1 MSTPLTIQMSRQE
14 HAEALAWALLIAVL
28 TSLPY
33 LLGYLSAPP
42 DRYFLGFVL
51 NAGDQ
56 NTYFMWMTQAAAG
69 EVFLRNLYTSI
80 AHEGAM
86 LSLFFL
92 FAGALG
98 RALGSLDLAY
108 QLLRVLAVILLA
120 WSLWFFIATFTG
132 ERRQR
137 RWLFLLCVLGA
148 GLGWAWNL
156 SRLFSGDYGGLVT
169 DTELLERPFDLWVP
183 EGYVFYSMLVMPH
196 FTAAIALLLLTLRWA
211 ALGLRDDRLGLTALA
226 GLMCAVLSF
235 VHPYDVL
242 IALGLSFA
250 VVGLHTS
257 RQRRLTWAVWRHPLL
272 LAAIAV
278 GPILYNYW
286 ILNHNPGMQA
296 WLVQNKSA
304 SPPPLSYLAGYGFLL
319 LGALAFL
326 VQRARALGRDLEPWQ
341 WLAAWLLILPLAV
354 YAPIDFQRRLA
365 IGASVP
371 MALAGGLWL
380 WQWAQGRSWW
390 HKPLPRAALLLGI
403 LALAAP
409 SSAFHWLNSFRK
421 VTDYRGELFADR
433 ETVEALT
440 WLGGQPNPVNGTV
453 LASFETGNLVPRFS
467 GLTTVIGSRGQTGD
481 FDRVLT
487 ETRAFF
493 ANRMTDGQMRNLLA
507 RHRVTWVVLGPQE
520 RQERQDGAVEDAAG
534 VHDRLASLGLMPV
547 YRTGDGHVVI
557 YGPGPG

>member
-1 MSTPLTIQMSRQE
+1 MSPSLTLRLSPREQG
-14 HAEALAWALLIAVL
+14 EALAWGLLLAAL

-33 LLGYLSAPP
+33 LLGYLSVPD

-51 NAGDQ
+51 NAKDQ

-80 AHEGAM
+80 PHEGAM

-120 WSLWFFIATFTG
+120 WSLWLFIATFAE

-156 SRLFSGDYGGLVT
+156 SRLFAGDYGGLVT
-169 DTELLERPFDLWVP
+169 DTELLDRPFDLWVP

-211 ALGLRDDRLGLTALA
+211 ALGLRDNRLGLTALA
-226 GLMCAVLSF
+226 GLMCAALSF

-242 IALGLSFA
+242 IALGLCFA
-250 VVGLHTS
+250 VVGLHS
-257 RQRRLTWAVWRHPLL
+257 LWHRRLEVGTWRHPLL
-272 LAAIAV
+272 LALIAV

-286 ILNHNPGMQA
+286 ILHHNPGMQA

-304 SPPPLSYLAGYGFLL
+304 SPPPMSYLAGYGFLL

-326 VQRARALGRDLEPWQ
+326 VQRARVLGRDLEPWQ
-341 WLAAWLLILPLAV
+341 WLAAWLLILPMAV

-371 MALAGGLWL
+371 MALATGLWL
-380 WQWAQGRSWW
+380 WQWAQTRPWW
-390 HKPLPRAALLLGI
+390 SRALPRAVLLMTV
-403 LALAAP
+403 LALVAP

-421 VTDYRGELFADR
+421 VRDFAGELYADG
-433 ETVEALT
+433 ETVEALA
-440 WLGGQPNPVNGTV
+440 WLGRQPGVAEGTV
-453 LASFETGNLVPRFS
+453 LARFGTGNLVPRFS

-481 FDRVLT
+481 FDRVLAETQALFANQLT
-487 ETRAFF
+487 ETEIRDL
-493 ANRMTDGQMRNLLA
+493 MA
-507 RHRVTWVVLGPQE
+507 RHRVRWVVLEAESLLGPEGRRREGQGLE
-520 RQERQDGAVEDAAG
+520 E
-534 VHDRLASLGLMPV
+534 RLAGLGLV
-547 YRTGDGHVVI
+547 SIYRSGDGRVVL
-557 YGPGPG
+557 YGPG